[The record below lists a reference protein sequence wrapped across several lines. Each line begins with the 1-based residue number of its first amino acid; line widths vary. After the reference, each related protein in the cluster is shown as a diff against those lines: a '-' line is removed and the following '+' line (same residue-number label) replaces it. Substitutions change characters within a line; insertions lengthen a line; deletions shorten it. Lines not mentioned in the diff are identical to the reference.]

1 MEGPSVKLTAKVIK
15 TIKPDAG
22 KSDQIIFDDDIPGLG
37 IRIREGGSRNW
48 VFQYSLGD
56 KQRRMSLG
64 KVIPETITEI
74 REQAARHYAKV
85 KLGQDPAGE
94 KIEAR
99 VRAADTFETIAES
112 FLRAK
117 RSELRPRSYVQVE
130 GHILKKAKPL
140 HGLQVT
146 AITRRDI
153 ATLLNA
159 LKESTG
165 NVTANRTRASLSDFF
180 GWSIREGITENN
192 PVINTNKFEEK
203 KRERV
208 LKDWELRAIW
218 NCLPANQYGAIV
230 KLLMLTGQRASEIG
244 DLEWSE
250 LVKVKLELPE
260 GTIDL
265 PPEGVIHLPAERCK
279 NDRPHLVPL
288 SGTAADIINARPRVA
303 GRDCVF
309 GVGQGGFQGWS
320 DGKEA
325 LDRSLAEHLG
335 EPVQPF
341 VIHDLRR
348 TVSTMLNGKLGIA
361 PHVVEA
367 VLNHVSGARAG
378 VAGVYNRATYLNEK
392 TQALNMWADLL
403 MAIVEGRDSNVV
415 QLRKA

>member
-1 MEGPSVKLTAKVIK
+1 VKLTAKAIK
-15 TIKPDAG
+15 TLKLPAG
-22 KSDQIIFDDDIPGLG
+22 KSDAIIFDDDIPGLG

-48 VFQYSLGD
+48 IFQYSLGD

-99 VRAADTFETIAES
+99 VRAADTFETIAER
-112 FLRAK
+112 FLAAK
-117 RSELRPRSYVQVE
+117 RSTMRPRSYVQVE

-180 GWSIREGITENN
+180 GWSIRQGITENN
-192 PVINTNKFEEK
+192 PVINTDKFDEK
-203 KRERV
+203 PRERV
-208 LKDWELRAIW
+208 LEEFELRAIW
-218 NCLPANQYGAIV
+218 NCLPDNHYGAVV

-250 LVKVKLELPE
+250 LKDNAINLP
-260 GTIDL
+260 G
-265 PPEGVIHLPAERCK
+265 ERTK
-279 NDRPHLVPL
+279 NKRAHVVPL
-288 SGTAADIINARPRVA
+288 SETAAGIINARPRVA
-303 GRDCVF
+303 GRETVF

-325 LDRSLAEHLG
+325 LDESLAEHMG
-335 EPVQPF
+335 KPVQPF

-361 PHVVEA
+361 PHIVEA

-378 VAGVYNRATYLNEK
+378 VAGVYNRASYLNEK
-392 TQALNMWADLL
+392 TQALNMWADYL
-403 MAIVEGRDSNVV
+403 ANIVNGSESNVV
-415 QLRKA
+415 PLNRAG